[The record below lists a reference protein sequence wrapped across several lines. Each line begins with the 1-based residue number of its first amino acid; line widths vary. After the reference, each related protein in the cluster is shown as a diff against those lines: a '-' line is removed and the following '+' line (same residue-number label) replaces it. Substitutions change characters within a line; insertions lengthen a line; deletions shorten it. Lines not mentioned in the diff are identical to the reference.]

1 MLGGA
6 LLDLVFNDEP
16 ETEPEDQEAAES
28 RLEALQGRR
37 SLLAAFCRLLLRGV
51 LELSAAAD
59 VFKQY
64 CRFFRDFGDII
75 RELLRLTRDLDRDA
89 WARTVLLS
97 LQQLFTELLLQE
109 GPALPALPPFRRL
122 RELGRAL
129 ARLCGLG
136 GTGNRNRNRNRNRA
150 ALLALHREGIRF
162 ALQPPPGI
170 PGIPGISGISGISGL
185 PGGLPLTL
193 PFLEVLSEFSPRLPR
208 PDRALVLELLDGAC
222 RERGPGPGRGFWGG
236 FGRFGGSPALLPPL
250 AERPRPEPPGTPGQE
265 SAGGAGPVRLRLR
278 LQLQPVALQ
287 PRPHL
292 HGAQEAPPP
301 DQAPPLAP
309 SAQQRLQEDLGVPPD
324 PDGGGGRGGGRGG
337 GGRRGDPKQPREPPG
352 AAPGPFW
359 LLQPRLPDF
368 LKPQF
373 QISLGVFSQFL
384 EFSTQNF

>member
-150 ALLALHREGIRF
+150 ALLALHR
-162 ALQPPPGI
+162 
-170 PGIPGISGISGISGL
+170 
-185 PGGLPLTL
+185 
-193 PFLEVLSEFSPRLPR
+193 
-208 PDRALVLELLDGAC
+208 LELLDGAC

-301 DQAPPLAP
+301 DQTTPLPP

>member
-150 ALLALHREGIRF
+150 ALLALH
-162 ALQPPPGI
+162 
-170 PGIPGISGISGISGL
+170 S
-185 PGGLPLTL
+185 
-193 PFLEVLSEFSPRLPR
+193 
-208 PDRALVLELLDGAC
+208 
-222 RERGPGPGRGFWGG
+222 
-236 FGRFGGSPALLPPL
+236 
-250 AERPRPEPPGTPGQE
+250 
-265 SAGGAGPVRLRLR
+265 PVRLRLR

-301 DQAPPLAP
+301 DQTTPLPP